1 MSPTVW
7 YFARSA
13 GIVAYLLLSSSV
25 VVGALLS
32 GRASLTWPRFAVEE
46 LHRFLA
52 ILTAVFLVLHGAS
65 LLADTVVPIGVWQL
79 VVPFTTHYRP
89 LAVGLGV
96 AAAELMAAVGVSN
109 ALRKRLRHRRW
120 RAVHYL
126 TIAVWVFAT
135 LHAVLAGTDRA
146 EPWFAAILA
155 GAVSAVA
162 LAFVVRLRGP
172 AMAWLRA

>member
-1 MSPTVW
+1 
-7 YFARSA
+7 
-13 GIVAYLLLSSSV
+13 
-25 VVGALLS
+25 
-32 GRASLTWPRFAVEE
+32 
-46 LHRFLA
+46 
-52 ILTAVFLVLHGAS
+52 
-65 LLADTVVPIGVWQL
+65 
-79 VVPFTTHYRP
+79 
-89 LAVGLGV
+89 
-96 AAAELMAAVGVSN
+96 
-109 ALRKRLRHRRW
+109 
-120 RAVHYL
+120 VHYL